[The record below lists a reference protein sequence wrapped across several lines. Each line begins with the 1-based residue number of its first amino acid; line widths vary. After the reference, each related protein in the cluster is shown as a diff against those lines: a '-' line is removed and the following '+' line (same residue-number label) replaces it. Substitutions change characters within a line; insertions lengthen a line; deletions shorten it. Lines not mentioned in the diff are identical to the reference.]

1 MIELSLQSPLK
12 TFVLK
17 SLAYLYSEC
26 YLTPHSLD
34 HVIVPYGVHLV
45 VDFSL
50 SILYDS
56 VCVLNHR
63 QQSLLKRLRPCRQGI
78 EYADCILCI
87 VARPPPPQKKRTPD
101 FLVSDMKA

>member
-1 MIELSLQSPLK
+1 MLGFTNLEGSESIYQVEMIELSLQSPLK

-63 QQSLLKRLRPCRQGI
+63 QQSFLKTLQPCWPRI
-78 EYADCILCI
+78 E
-87 VARPPPPQKKRTPD
+87 
-101 FLVSDMKA
+101 